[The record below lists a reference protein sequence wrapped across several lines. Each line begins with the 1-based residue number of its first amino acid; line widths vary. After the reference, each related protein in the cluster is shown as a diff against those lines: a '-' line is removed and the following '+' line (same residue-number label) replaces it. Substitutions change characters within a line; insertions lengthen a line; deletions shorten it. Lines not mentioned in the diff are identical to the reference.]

1 MIRIA
6 ITAEAFNAFDAVSS
20 LLPLGMVS
28 FERESDANGE
38 RLVWLAPNVFN
49 CLRGLRDPG
58 ETYSDVI
65 LKLVNLK
72 AKREL

>member
-6 ITAEAFNAFDAVSS
+6 ITAEARAAFDAVSF

-28 FERESDANGE
+28 FEGEPDADGE
-38 RLVWLAPNVFN
+38 QLVWLAPNVFN

-58 ETYSDVI
+58 ESYSDVI
-65 LKLVNLK
+65 LKLVKLK
-72 AKREL
+72 AKRKL

>member
-6 ITAEAFNAFDAVSS
+6 ITAEAFDAFDGVSS

-28 FERESDANGE
+28 FEREPDVNGE

-49 CLRGLRDPG
+49 CLRALRDPG
-58 ETYSDVI
+58 ESYSDVI
-65 LKLVNLK
+65 LKLVKLK
-72 AKREL
+72 AQREL